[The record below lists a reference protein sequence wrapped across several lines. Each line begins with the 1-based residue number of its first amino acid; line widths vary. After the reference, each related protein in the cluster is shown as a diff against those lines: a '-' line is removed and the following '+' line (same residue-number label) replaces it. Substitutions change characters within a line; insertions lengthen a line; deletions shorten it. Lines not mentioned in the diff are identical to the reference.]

1 MRTDIPTFAIVIPC
15 YNEEQII
22 KESSEKLLEILNNL
36 ISEKKISPE
45 SYICVVDDGST
56 DKTPEILQDMMAN
69 TKQIKMIRFACNF
82 GHQKAIMCGMVEN
95 DADIYITIDCD
106 LQDDINVI
114 PQMVETYLTKDVEV
128 VYGVRNDRSTDSFMK
143 RITAD
148 AYYKIMEQMGV
159 KEIPNCADFRL
170 VSKKVVDVL
179 RNYKEND
186 IYLRGLI
193 YSLGFRYEKIYY
205 KRLERIGGTAK
216 YNFTRMINLA
226 SAGITSSTSTPIR
239 IILFLGVLVILAG
252 ILKTSSTTLIGGLN
266 LFAIGVVGEYI
277 SKINI
282 EVKNRP
288 NWIIKE
294 KKNY

>member
-1 MRTDIPTFAIVIPC
+1 MNKENPVLAIVVPC
-15 YNEEQII
+15 YNEE
-22 KESSEKLLEILNNL
+22 EILKKSAETLLDVIKNLNNK
-36 ISEKKISPE
+36 ISEN
-45 SYICVVDDGST
+45 SYICFVDDGSS
-56 DKTPEILQDMMAN
+56 DKTWDILNELMEKSN
-69 TKQIKMIRFACNF
+69 QIKAIRFACNF
-82 GHQKAIMCGMVEN
+82 GHQKAMMCGMVEN
-95 DADIYITIDCD
+95 EADIYITIDCD

-114 PQMVETYLTKDVEV
+114 SKMVETYLTKDVDV
-128 VYGVRNDRSTDSFMK
+128 VYGVRNDRSTDSFFK
-143 RITAD
+143 RITAET
-148 AYYKIMEQMGV
+148 YYKMMSQIGV

-170 VSKKVVDVL
+170 VSKNVVEVL

-216 YNFTRMINLA
+216 YNFERMLNLA
-226 SAGITSSTSTPIR
+226 GAGITSSTITPVR
-239 IILFLGVLVILAG
+239 IILFLGIFVILTG
-252 ILKTSSTTLIGGLN
+252 IIKTSSTTLLGGLN

-277 SKINI
+277 AKTNM
-282 EVKNRP
+282 EVRNRP